1 MDHEER
7 YSPWRD
13 LVGQKP
19 EGKEARGDVWG
30 DAWGDAQGEAWA
42 STYMADVESRST
54 KGHL

>member
-7 YSPWRD
+7 HSQWRD

-30 DAWGDAQGEAWA
+30 DVWGDAQGEA
-42 STYMADVESRST
+42 
-54 KGHL
+54 